1 MRTPSVYM
9 LLSYF
14 YCFFCFCFFCCF
26 LLFFFFI
33 TLSLCLIKRSG
44 GCVEDNTL
52 HYQFRGFVLGRTIE
66 GAFRNHRQRIS
77 YCSESI
83 NGRGVCLTD
92 KINPNQFLILIKI
105 NPHQLSVILQ
115 VNSSIQ
121 LQPPISSLIR
131 VL

>member
-1 MRTPSVYM
+1 MN
-9 LLSYF
+9 
-14 YCFFCFCFFCCF
+14 
-26 LLFFFFI
+26 
-33 TLSLCLIKRSG
+33 G

-52 HYQFRGFVLGRTIE
+52 HYQFRGFVLGRTSKGG

-92 KINPNQFLILIKI
+92 LINPNQFLILIKI
-105 NPHQLSVILQ
+105 NPHQLSIILQ